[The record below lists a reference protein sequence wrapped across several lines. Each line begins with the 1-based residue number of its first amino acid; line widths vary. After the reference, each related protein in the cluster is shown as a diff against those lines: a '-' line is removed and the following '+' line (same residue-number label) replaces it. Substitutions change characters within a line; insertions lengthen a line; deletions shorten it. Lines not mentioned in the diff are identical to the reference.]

1 MRLHSR
7 LLFTRFG
14 LFSILPM
21 FVVVVLGVVGYAT
34 ALMGVLSAGQA
45 HAIPAM
51 FFPLLW
57 LAIVGIVGLVSA
69 IHHRR
74 WLLIPLAP
82 AAVVYLVLSYAIWIV
97 HGLKGL
103 VTGREPQRDKP
114 VRYAHVVA

>member
-1 MRLHSR
+1 M
-7 LLFTRFG
+7 
-14 LFSILPM
+14 
-21 FVVVVLGVVGYAT
+21 
-34 ALMGVLSAGQA
+34 
-45 HAIPAM
+45 
-51 FFPLLW
+51 
-57 LAIVGIVGLVSA
+57 

-74 WLLIPLAP
+74 WLLVPLAP